1 MKISILK
8 TFLTVVEEKS
18 LTRAAEVLYLT
29 QPAVSKHIKMLEK
42 FFNARLFHRQGQ
54 KITMTE
60 AGQILYHQSK
70 KILKEWESTTLKIN
84 ELSTTVGGVLRIGAS
99 TIPGEYL
106 LPYLLGAFQKEY
118 AGVEIKLEVGDTQE
132 VVRKILAEEI
142 HLGVV
147 GAWIERKKLL
157 AKKFADD
164 EVVLVLHPEHP
175 LAGEDRINPSIL
187 GKENL
192 IWREKGSGTRKVVEE
207 KLLKAGISVETLEPV
222 MELGSTQAIITAV
235 EAGLGMSFV
244 SIWAVRRE
252 EALKRLVVKRLE
264 GVSLH
269 RKLYYLYPKEHYL
282 PRAAVELLSF
292 SEKTD
297 IPSLMGF

>member
-1 MKISILK
+1 MKIAILK
-8 TFLTVVEEKS
+8 TFLTVVQEKS
-18 LTRAAEVLYLT
+18 LTRAAEALYLT

-42 FFNARLFHRQGQ
+42 YFNTRLFHRQGQ
-54 KITMTE
+54 KITLTE
-60 AGQILYHQSK
+60 GGEILYIQAK
-70 KILKEWESTTLKIN
+70 EILKEWESTKLKIS
-84 ELSTTVGGVLRIGAS
+84 ELSSTVGGVLRIGAS

-106 LPYLLGAFQKEY
+106 LPYLLGSFKKQYPE
-118 AGVEIKLEVGDTQE
+118 VEIKLEVGDTQE

-164 EVVLVLHPEHP
+164 EVVLILHPEHP
-175 LAGEDRINPSIL
+175 LAKEEKVKPSVL

-207 KLLKAGISVETLEPV
+207 KLLKAGITVETLTPV

-235 EAGLGMSFV
+235 EAGLGISFV
-244 SIWAVRRE
+244 SFWAVRRE
-252 EALKRLVVKRLE
+252 EALKRLVVKKME
-264 GVSLH
+264 GVLLK
-269 RKLYYLYPKEHYL
+269 RKLYYLYPKEQYL
-282 PRAAVELLSF
+282 PRAAVELLAF

-297 IPSLMGF
+297 IPSLMQV